1 MYTDAQAACLS
12 RHNELVDLHLGF
24 LLAGRETRRKC
35 RAETV
40 SLMWCSEVCR
50 TVHKHV
56 WCMNRVIETVLKE
69 LNWQSILAGV
79 PDIVFFGH
87 FVLVVGVYEASA
99 WK

>member
-1 MYTDAQAACLS
+1 
-12 RHNELVDLHLGF
+12 
-24 LLAGRETRRKC
+24 
-35 RAETV
+35 
-40 SLMWCSEVCR
+40 
-50 TVHKHV
+50 
-56 WCMNRVIETVLKE
+56 MNRVIETVLKE